1 MLKEKNLVNEKWT
14 EDESLNDKIWEK
26 FGVKGC

>member
-14 EDESLNDKIWEK
+14 DEQNMGKVWCEGMLM
-26 FGVKGC
+26 FF